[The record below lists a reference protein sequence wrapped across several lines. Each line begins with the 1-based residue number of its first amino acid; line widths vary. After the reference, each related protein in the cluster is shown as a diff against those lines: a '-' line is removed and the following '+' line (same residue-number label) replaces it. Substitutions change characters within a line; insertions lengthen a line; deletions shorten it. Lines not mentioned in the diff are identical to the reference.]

1 MLSTKPP
8 FPLGNGSSKLGLG
21 VLITAD
27 QIEFVNLI
35 VDHVTAHGFMLPARL
50 YESPFTDVSPTG
62 PDGVF
67 ADGRVDA
74 LIGVLHE
81 VQDRALA

>member
-1 MLSTKPP
+1 
-8 FPLGNGSSKLGLG
+8 
-21 VLITAD
+21 
-27 QIEFVNLI
+27 
-35 VDHVTAHGFMLPARL
+35 MLPARL

-67 ADGRVDA
+67 AEGRVDA

-81 VQDRALA
+81 VQDRARA